1 MTASVITPVIPLRPR
16 PGLVTTG
23 RPGERRLPLAL
34 PSPAVP
40 RAPGAVYGTGRDAS
54 GGVTCPR
61 DWRAAAGWETATGPA
76 PGHAQPGRSDRRLTP
91 ASRKGPE
98 SA

>member
-1 MTASVITPVIPLRPR
+1 V
-16 PGLVTTG
+16 TG
-23 RPGERRLPLAL
+23 RVAAVRRR
-34 PSPAVP
+34 SRQAVP
-40 RAPGAVYGTGRDAS
+40 RLRLVKFFLTDEELAELDEAAGQAGRPAQA
-54 GGVTCPR
+54 GVTCPR

-91 ASRKGPE
+91 ASHKGPG

>member
-34 PSPAVP
+34 PSP
-40 RAPGAVYGTGRDAS
+40 RFPGRLERSTGR
-54 GGVTCPR
+54 
-61 DWRAAAGWETATGPA
+61 AATPPA
-76 PGHAQPGRSDRRLTP
+76 A
-91 ASRKGPE
+91 
-98 SA
+98 